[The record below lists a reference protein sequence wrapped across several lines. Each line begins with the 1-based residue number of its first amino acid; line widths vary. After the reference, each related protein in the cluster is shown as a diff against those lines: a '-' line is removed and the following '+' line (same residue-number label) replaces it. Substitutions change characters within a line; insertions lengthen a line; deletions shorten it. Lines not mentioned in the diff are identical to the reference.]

1 VTLNVAVENP
11 SDAERSMVVA
21 VVGLPAGLT
30 LPEDLKQLKE
40 HALPRD
46 NGTQPGRISYFEIRG
61 RELILYWRG
70 MGPKQKMEVPVELI
84 CRVPGEY
91 RGPASR
97 AYMYY
102 NADHKHWVEP
112 LAVTITAKS
121 E

>member
-1 VTLNVAVENP
+1 
-11 SDAERSMVVA
+11 
-21 VVGLPAGLT
+21 
-30 LPEDLKQLKE
+30 LKQLKE

-46 NGTQPGRISYFEIRG
+46 NGTKPGRISYFEIRG

-70 MGPKQKMEVPVELI
+70 MGPKQKLEVPVELI